1 MIKLFEKNLW
11 SQESRNYEMSK
22 SIQLNERTSILK
34 SQMKLGRQQGLI
46 PAVLYG
52 IGKETISVEVNE
64 KEMLNVLKKNPRAIL
79 QAATSQAG
87 AVPVVIQSVQRDMM
101 TGKLMHIDFHHVNMS
116 ESMDSKVTIH
126 FAGEAAGVKAGG
138 VLQIEMYE
146 VDVRCMPDQLPSSME
161 VDISGLAIGDQ
172 LLVSDLIFQDGVTVL
187 SDAQAVMIQIK
198 NVQEEEEVAAEAVET
213 PASK

>member
-1 MIKLFEKNLW
+1 
-11 SQESRNYEMSK
+11 MSK

-34 SQMKLGRQQGLI
+34 SKMKLGRQQGLI

-64 KEMLNVLKKNPRAIL
+64 KEVLNVLKKNPRAIL

-87 AVPVVIQSVQRDMM
+87 AVPVIIQSIQRDMM

-187 SDAQAVMIQIK
+187 SDAHAVMIQIK